1 MLGWWCHLATWNLK
15 VILVFN
21 YALKWCIVC
30 VSGIIGTSSNCMLND
45 GTVNFLIYRLKG
57 PHTATLAGSQRC
69 FFCLTSGFFLV
80 LGEMQPFLLVYG
92 TCMWHHWNYFGLA
105 VEDMGAGFFSV
116 FYPPRT
122 LVFDR
127 FRVLDPKRETINPII
142 QYCDISGLQ
151 NIKVPMAWALTWDY
165 A

>member
-1 MLGWWCHLATWNLK
+1 MLGWWCHLATWNFK

-30 VSGIIGTSSNCMLND
+30 VSGIIGTSSNCMLNV

-92 TCMWHHWNYFGLA
+92 TCMWHHWNYFWLA
-105 VEDMGAGFFSV
+105 VEDMGAGFFLC
-116 FYPPRT
+116 FT
-122 LVFDR
+122 LPWRWFSID
-127 FRVLDPKRETINPII
+127 LGYSTPKEKQLTQLSNIVTYLGIR
-142 QYCDISGLQ
+142 ISRSLWPG
-151 NIKVPMAWALTWDY
+151 P
-165 A
+165 